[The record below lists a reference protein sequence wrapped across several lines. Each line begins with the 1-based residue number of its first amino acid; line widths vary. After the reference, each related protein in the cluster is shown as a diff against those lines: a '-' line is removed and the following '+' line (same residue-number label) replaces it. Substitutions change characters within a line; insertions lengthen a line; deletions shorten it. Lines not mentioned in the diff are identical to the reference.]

1 MFSMKGSDYMKEK
14 YIATGS
20 WSTLSSELCYR
31 VYEDVRVETINE
43 YLNGQYTLDEVLGY
57 LRESLLKQK
66 EINYESFEVMI
77 SNMEDDEEDA
87 LMDLILYEDRTVD
100 ENGFIEVFTDYN
112 NALEK
117 HLELNYEYQ
126 EALIHTICNSVK

>member
-1 MFSMKGSDYMKEK
+1 MKGK
-14 YIATGS
+14 YIVSAN
-20 WSTLSSELCYR
+20 WSTLSSDAGYR
-31 VYEDVRVETINE
+31 TYEDIRVETLVE
-43 YLNGQYTLDEVLGY
+43 HLNGQYTLDEVLGY